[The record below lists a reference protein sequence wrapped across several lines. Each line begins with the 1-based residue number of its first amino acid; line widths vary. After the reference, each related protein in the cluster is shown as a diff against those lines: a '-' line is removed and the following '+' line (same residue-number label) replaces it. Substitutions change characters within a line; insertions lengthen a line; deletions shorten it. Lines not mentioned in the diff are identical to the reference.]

1 MATKN
6 GTPQVS
12 PVAQIRALH
21 DRLIRAEVLV
31 ADNRVHPAVNL
42 PGHYIVQGNAGF
54 YVINGEC
61 HCADATNRTDLLKG
75 YCKHRLAA
83 LVYAEQ
89 MDSSKDLASNESPQ
103 KDEGLAEKLADLYS

>member
-31 ADNRVHPAVNL
+31 ADNRVHPAVNM

-54 YVINGEC
+54 YVVNGEC
-61 HCADATNRTDLLKG
+61 TCPDATNRTDLVKG
-75 YCKHRLAA
+75 YCKHLLAT

-89 MDSSKDLASNESPQ
+89 MPDMAPNESPESNEEHQ
-103 KDEGLAEKLADLYS
+103 RRVDDLYK